1 MFTWF
6 SLKNFL
12 ADNPSFWMAYLAQV
26 SAAKIHANAINAF
39 QLVGVEESGSQ
50 GCVLER
56 SVVVP

>member
-1 MFTWF
+1 ME
-6 SLKNFL
+6 NFL
-12 ADNPSFWMAYLAQV
+12 ADSLSFWMAYLAQV
-26 SAAKIHANAINAF
+26 SSANIYVDTINAF